1 MFRINTIT
9 RGRFGNKI
17 LHYNSL
23 VQLAALYGRDVSCSP
38 WEGHDY
44 FQDLKHASTPK
55 KDELF
60 LSWQEI
66 LENPKLE
73 LSEDHE
79 YELDTYCLHN
89 GFWKLT
95 HQDPRNFMQIKEVHK
110 PVLSDDATNVGIH
123 FRGTDILGAD
133 GNSGREIHSS
143 QYYRDAID
151 FVVKELGDVMFYLCT
166 DDLNFKSYQETVKY
180 LQMKSLSFK
189 KGNIHNYW
197 ADFATLSECEV
208 LIASSSTFVVCAG
221 FLGVEDKKI
230 IHSMEWMQK
239 NLDHTLWHPY
249 KEDPPEVRKT
259 QLSFDNFWVEL
270 YNGGN
275 QYYHAWEFI

>member
-23 VQLAALYGRDVSCSP
+23 AQLGALYGRPISCGA
-38 WEGHDY
+38 WEGHEY
-44 FQDLKHASTPK
+44 FTDLKTARDLEK
-55 KDELF
+55 EQLF

-66 LENPKLE
+66 LEHDNLKLAE
-73 LSEDHE
+73 EYE
-79 YELDTYCLHN
+79 YELDPYCLHN
-89 GFWKLT
+89 SFWKLT
-95 HQDPRNFMQIKEVHK
+95 HQDPRTFLQIKEAHK
-110 PVLSDDATNVGIH
+110 PNLPKDKINVGIH

-133 GNSGREIHSS
+133 GNHGREIHSA
-143 QYYRDAID
+143 QYYRDAIN
-151 FVVKELGDVMFYLCT
+151 FVTEQLGDVLFHLCT

-180 LQMKSLSFK
+180 LQMKNLRFK
-189 KGNIHNYW
+189 KGNVHNYW
-197 ADFATLSECEV
+197 DDFATLSECEV

-221 FLGVEDKKI
+221 FLGVENKKI
-230 IHSMEWMQK
+230 IHSMEWIQK

-259 QLSFDNFWVEL
+259 QLSFDNFWVQL

-275 QYYHAWEFI
+275 EFYHAWEFI